1 MKSFLEQVK
10 QSIESGSDLSRGL
23 SQPYPIEVTAEM
35 TDCFATS
42 FEIIS
47 EVITDLNS
55 SSIAE
60 IAEALWVYSKY
71 ASVSAETDDNTY
83 LKSMLFNVRDEI
95 EAKLDIIEDKTKR
108 DEMREICNNV
118 FSGENFGDEEF
129 NTILERIIV
138 Q

>member
-1 MKSFLEQVK
+1 MHRLGDADGDERSEDVREERREFVGRPE
-10 QSIESGSDLSRGL
+10 ESADEL
-23 SQPYPIEVTAEM
+23 
-35 TDCFATS
+35 
-42 FEIIS
+42 S

-71 ASVSAETDDNTY
+71 ASVLSEADNNSY
-83 LKSMLFNVRDEI
+83 LKSKLFNIRDEI

-108 DEMREICNNV
+108 DEMREICSNV
-118 FSGENFGDEEF
+118 FTGEIFGDEAF